1 MLAEVFKS
9 LSFLSI
15 LLIVGTLL
23 RAKIKLFQNL
33 FLPAS
38 VIGGFI
44 GLIIVQTSIIPIPF
58 DWVRTYS
65 LLPGIL
71 IIPIF
76 ASIPLGMS
84 ISKSNMLTSFP
95 NIIKCFGIFQ
105 AVAMTQCIIGY
116 GTNLLYSRLKPE
128 IELYRTF
135 GYELSAGFS
144 GGHGLAA
151 ATGKLLE
158 GFGVPYWEVA
168 QGIAMTTA
176 TVGLIGGI
184 VFGIIFINIAVRKK
198 NTSILKEP
206 NDIPIESKLGF
217 NKNINSQ
224 ASIGRETLMSSNIET
239 IAFHLAIIF
248 SVCGLAYIILDL
260 VRKTNITG
268 LSVLPVWT
276 YSMIIMFILNIIIG
290 KLKMDW
296 IVDSKL
302 KSRITGSLSDFAVVS
317 AITSLPIKAVLQYIE
332 PLIFMMIL
340 GFIVSYFMIFFM
352 AKSLFKKNYFEYGI
366 MLWGAL
372 TGVMITGITL
382 LKICDNDY
390 QSPVLKDFSLGF
402 SINFVSSLLIVP
414 ILNSVLATGSTMMNF
429 IVSIIFTLVY
439 IGIAFSPKLKGL

>member
-1 MLAEVFKS
+1 MLSEVFKS
-9 LSFLSI
+9 LSFLSV

-23 RAKIKLFQNL
+23 RAKVKLFQNL

-44 GLIIVQTSIIPIPF
+44 GLIIIQTSVIPIPF
-58 DWVRTYS
+58 DWVRSYS

-84 ISKSNMLTSFP
+84 ISKSNVLSSFP

-116 GTNLLYSRLKPE
+116 GTNLLYSRFKPE

-168 QGIAMTTA
+168 QGVAMTTA

-206 NDIPIESKLGF
+206 NEIPIESKLGF
-217 NKNINSQ
+217 NKDVNSQ
-224 ASIGRETLMSSNIET
+224 VSIGRETLMSSNIET

-248 SVCGLAYIILDL
+248 SVCGLAYIVLDL

-332 PLIFMMIL
+332 PLIFMMVL

-352 AKSLFKKNYFEYGI
+352 SKTLFKKNYFEYGI

-402 SINFVSSLLIVP
+402 SINFVSSLLILP

-429 IVSIIFTLVY
+429 IVSIVFTFVY
-439 IGIAFSPKLKGL
+439 IGVAFSPKLKGL